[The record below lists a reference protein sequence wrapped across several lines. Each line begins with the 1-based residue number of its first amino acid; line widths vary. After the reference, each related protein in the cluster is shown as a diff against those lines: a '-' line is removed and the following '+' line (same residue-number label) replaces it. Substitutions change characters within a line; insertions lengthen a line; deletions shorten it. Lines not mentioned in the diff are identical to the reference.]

1 MSFEFNPQEFLIL
14 DLRLRGER
22 EGGLEHHKLK
32 EENKKERFCRGCMSN
47 FHTMTGYLKM
57 FSNSKHFLD
66 T

>member
-22 EGGLEHHKLK
+22 ESGLEHHKLQ
-32 EENKKERFCRGCMSN
+32 EEKKMERSCRGCMSN

-57 FSNSKHFLD
+57 FSKSKYFLD